1 MRRWAVPYEVPF
13 RRPIQTAHGTLLTRK
28 GAWVAVEDDAGRLGF
43 GEVAPL
49 PEWGTESFAAAEAAL
64 ATLGALPECEDVQ
77 QLSAC
82 LEAAGLSRER
92 LPATLAGVEL
102 ACLDVFARRQGVS
115 LASLLS
121 DAPLT
126 HVSVNALLTA
136 LDPVE
141 LAAEARARVEQG
153 FGTLKLK
160 VGLGA
165 IADDVRRVKAVRE
178 AVGPAV
184 RLRADANSAWDVP
197 AALTALK
204 QLQPFDLEYLEQ
216 PVPEA
221 RDLSRLRDRAL
232 LPIAADESAQDAV
245 AVRELLDQQAVD
257 WLILKPLALGGLLYT
272 QSLAK
277 DALRAGIGVTLTS
290 VLDRGIGTAG
300 ALHLAAA
307 LGMETACGLS
317 NTHMD
322 AAHFVGPLPE
332 SGTLAIRAPGH
343 GVSRI
348 LPFEV
353 AHDA

>member
-1 MRRWAVPYEVPF
+1 
-13 RRPIQTAHGTLLTRK
+13 
-28 GAWVAVEDDAGRLGF
+28 
-43 GEVAPL
+43 VAPL
-49 PEWGTESFAAAEAAL
+49 PEWGTETLAAAEAAL
-64 ATLGALPECEDVQ
+64 ATLGALLDCEDPQ

-82 LEAAGLSRER
+82 LEAAGLSREG
-92 LPATLAGVEL
+92 LPATLAGIEL
-102 ACLDVFARRQGVS
+102 ACLDLMARRQGVS

-121 DAPLT
+121 GAPLPEVT
-126 HVSVNALLTA
+126 VNALLTA
-136 LDPVE
+136 IDPVE
-141 LAAEARARVEQG
+141 LAAEARARVAQG

-165 IADDVRRVKAVRE
+165 IAEDVRRVRAVRE
-178 AVGPAV
+178 AVGPAI
-184 RLRADANSAWDVP
+184 RLRADANAAWDVP

-221 RDLSRLRDRAL
+221 RDLSLLRDRGLVA
-232 LPIAADESAQDAV
+232 IAADESAHDAV
-245 AVRELLDQQAVD
+245 AVGALLAQQAVD
-257 WLILKPLALGGLLYT
+257 WLILKPMALGGLLYT
-272 QSLAK
+272 QGVAR

-322 AAHFVGPLPE
+322 AAHFVGPSPE
-332 SGTLAIRAPGH
+332 AGTLAIRSPGH
-343 GVSRI
+343 GVSR
-348 LPFEV
+348 LPSFEV